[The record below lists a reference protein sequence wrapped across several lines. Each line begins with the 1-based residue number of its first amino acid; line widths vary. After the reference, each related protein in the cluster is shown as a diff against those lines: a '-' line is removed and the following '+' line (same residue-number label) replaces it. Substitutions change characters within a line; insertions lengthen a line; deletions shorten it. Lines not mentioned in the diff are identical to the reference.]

1 MDRKLN
7 LALLVSY
14 RQFCTTC
21 LPVVLTLTP
30 AAGNMAYAQGKL
42 YYPRDIYLAQRIIA
56 EKSSAVPS
64 SKSGP
69 WQVKY
74 NLSGGIA
81 GISRALM
88 FNSDGQLI
96 AVDTRN
102 NIRKE
107 LTASPEQSGEMR
119 KLLDNL
125 PTVAENVP
133 KPARNCFDCL
143 NSKITIDIDDK
154 KTYSTVL
161 QNSGFGGEETPY
173 QKLDS
178 FLAKTLNQVLD
189 DPSKRKLP

>member
-1 MDRKLN
+1 MDRKLS

-14 RQFCTTC
+14 RQFFTTC
-21 LPVVLTLTP
+21 LPVALTLTL

-42 YYPRDIYLAQRIIA
+42 YYPRDAYLAQRTTA
-56 EKSSAVPS
+56 ENSAVPS
-64 SKSGP
+64 SKSSGP

-143 NSKITIDIDDK
+143 NSKITIDIDK
-154 KTYSTVL
+154 KTYSIVL

-178 FLAKTLNQVLD
+178 FLAKTLNQALS

>member
-1 MDRKLN
+1 VDRKLS

-21 LPVVLTLTP
+21 LPVALILT
-30 AAGNMAYAQGKL
+30 AGNMAYAQGKL
-42 YYPRDIYLAQRIIA
+42 YYPRDAYLAQRTTA

-64 SKSGP
+64 SKSSGP

-102 NIRKE
+102 NIRKD

-125 PTVAENVP
+125 PTAAENVP

-143 NSKITIDIDDK
+143 NSKITIDIDK

-178 FLAKTLNQVLD
+178 FLAKTLNQALD